1 MPELHLPVLLKEV
14 VSGLRPQAPGL
25 FVDATIGL
33 GGHSQAL
40 LAAYPDCPLLGLD
53 RDPEALDHTRRRL
66 ENYSDR
72 TTLVCSPFSRIPE
85 VLVATGSP
93 SPVAILADLG
103 CSSLQLDSPQRGF
116 SFSSDGPLDM
126 RMGVDGPTAADLVNS
141 AEPEALM
148 RILWDFGEEQRARA
162 IVRALVRQRKVK
174 KIETTAELSSL
185 VLGVLGR
192 RPGSKIHPATRTF
205 QALRIA
211 VNDELGQ
218 LEAFLE
224 PAIRALAPEGKI
236 GVISFHS
243 LEDRIVKHTLR
254 RLEGRTPTPPGPPS
268 LEQAEPALIRV
279 LTRRPIRPS
288 DEEVK
293 SNARSRSARLRIAQR
308 LGDSG

>member
-1 MPELHLPVLLKEV
+1 MPELHLPVLLGEV
-14 VSGLRPQAPGL
+14 VSGLQPPAPGL
-25 FVDATIGL
+25 LVDATIGL
-33 GGHSQAL
+33 GGHAQAL
-40 LAAYPDCPLLGLD
+40 LNTYPDCSLLGLD
-53 RDPEALDHTRRRL
+53 RDPQALDHTRKRL
-66 ENYSDR
+66 KDFTDR
-72 TTLVCSPFSRIPE
+72 TRLVCSPFARIPE
-85 VLVATGSP
+85 VLAATDSP

-103 CSSLQLDSPQRGF
+103 CSSLQLDSPDRGF
-116 SFSSDGPLDM
+116 SFSTDGPLDM
-126 RMGVDGPTAADLVNS
+126 RMGADGPSAADLVNT

-148 RILWDFGEEQRARA
+148 RILWDYGEERRARA
-162 IVRALVRQRKVK
+162 IVRALVRQRETKP
-174 KIETTAELSSL
+174 IETTGELSRL
-185 VLGVLGR
+185 VQGVLGR

-224 PAIRALAPEGKI
+224 PAVRALAPAGKI

-254 RLEGRTPTPPGPPS
+254 RLEGRIPMPPGPPS
-268 LEQAEPALIRV
+268 PEPNTPALVRV

-288 DEEVK
+288 DQEVK
-293 SNARSRSARLRIAQR
+293 SNPRSRSARLRIAKR